1 MSDPTSGVFAGTA
14 EVGTAETGTAE
25 VGTAEGEA
33 TGPARAEPRWL
44 TANQQLAW
52 RNLLEGHELLMS
64 QLDKELRAAHGIGMP
79 EYELLVRLSE
89 QPDHAMR
96 MAQLADEVGMSRSRL
111 THIVAR
117 MESRGLLSRAAIAED
132 GRGVVCRMTE
142 GGWQLLQTAAPT
154 HVEGVRD
161 HLIDLLN
168 EDEVETMKNI
178 FLKVNA
184 HMRELR

>member
-1 MSDPTSGVFAGTA
+1 MSGPNSGTPAGTTEA
-14 EVGTAETGTAE
+14 VIPDADRSEIGSTGDDI
-25 VGTAEGEA
+25 V
-33 TGPARAEPRWL
+33 EPRWL

-89 QPDHAMR
+89 QPEHSMR

-117 MESRGLLSRAAIAED
+117 MENRGLLSRGAIAED
-132 GRGVVCRMTE
+132 GRGVICRMTE
-142 GGWQLLQTAAPT
+142 AGWQLLQTSAPT
-154 HVEGVRD
+154 HVEGVRN
-161 HLIDLLN
+161 HLVDLLH